1 MEDHTRHAIELQV
14 GPIAHAHGADL
25 GSLDIGLHPNIPA
38 HQDQQSLVRLD
49 ALGSL
54 HLALADHGGAGG
66 GPHGALAELELGGSQ
81 GRLGLEHPR
90 AGSGRLAGID
100 LDVGLGGAGRGLA
113 APAAAQP
120 AQGLLI
126 LTLG

>member
-1 MEDHTRHAIELQV
+1 MEDHTRHAIEVQV

-66 GPHGALAELELGGSQ
+66 GPHGALAELELGGS
-81 GRLGLEHPR
+81 LEHPR

-126 LTLG
+126 LTFG

>member
-14 GPIAHAHGADL
+14 GPITNAHGADL
-25 GSLDIGLHPNIPA
+25 GFLDIGLHPNIPA
-38 HQDQQSLVRLD
+38 HQDQQTLAGLD
-49 ALGSL
+49 ALARL
-54 HLALADHGGAGG
+54 HLALADHGGSRGPYGG
-66 GPHGALAELELGGSQ
+66 VTELELGGGQ

-100 LDVGLGGAGRGLA
+100 LDVGLSGAGRGLA

-126 LTLG
+126 LTFG